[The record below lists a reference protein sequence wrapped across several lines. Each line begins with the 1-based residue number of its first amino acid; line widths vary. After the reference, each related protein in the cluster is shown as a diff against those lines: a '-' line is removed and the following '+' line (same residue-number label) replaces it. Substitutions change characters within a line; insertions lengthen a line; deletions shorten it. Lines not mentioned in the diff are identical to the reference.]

1 MLPVRLAELMASFSL
16 AIDLGT
22 GPLLK
27 LHTLSR
33 STGHGSELALK
44 DGGCAV
50 RLTALVIR

>member
-1 MLPVRLAELMASFSL
+1 LRLAELTASLSL

-44 DGGCAV
+44 IV
-50 RLTALVIR
+50 F